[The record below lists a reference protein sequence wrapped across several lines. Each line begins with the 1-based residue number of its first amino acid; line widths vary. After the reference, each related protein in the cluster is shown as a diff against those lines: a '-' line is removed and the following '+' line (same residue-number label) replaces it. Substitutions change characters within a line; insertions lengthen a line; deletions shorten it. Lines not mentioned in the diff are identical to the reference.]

1 MHKKEII
8 VFKLL
13 PEKGHHYASLYL
25 AEMLKLKGY
34 TVFYAAEKEMEAVIV
49 NNGFEYYEIKR
60 ETVSGTLINK
70 PVSKIR
76 MGISSVRSQI
86 KNLKKTLLES
96 DPYSRIIKDLNPA
109 ALIIDRSL
117 SNYTMQAYAFGIPV
131 FVLETTVSTA
141 KFKRIPSLN
150 SYHVPSDT
158 LLSALLAD
166 LSWRKYLA
174 TEKLDRFLFGGLH
187 GTMLK
192 IAAKSN
198 YAVENIDFN
207 RYQSPG
213 YRDIPELIVSPE
225 EFDFPHTKNNNQ
237 FYIGPSLFSNRT
249 ETGCDPDYHDRM
261 AKIKGKPL
269 VYCAMGTMPWRYP
282 GINNFFSALVD
293 AFALK
298 TEWNLVL
305 CVDDDIVRRKIRQKN
320 IQNVHIFNR
329 VPQKELLGKVDV
341 MINHGGMNS
350 ITECILSLVPMLI
363 YPGTSTLD
371 QVGNSSRVVYHG
383 LGLRGKL
390 TSVKSSSIAE
400 KIQILLENG
409 QFKESLKAMKE
420 RIMSNKNSEKGA
432 DIISSI
438 IQSRKAR
445 TNNQP
450 QNKTLVSIDN

>member
-1 MHKKEII
+1 MKETI

-25 AEMLKLKGY
+25 AEMLKIRGY
-34 TVFYAAEKEMEAVIV
+34 SVVYASEKEMEPVIV
-49 NNGFEYYEIKR
+49 NNGFRYYEIKS
-60 ETVSGTLINK
+60 EIAHGTLINK

-86 KNLKKTLLES
+86 KNLKKTLLET
-96 DPYSRIIKDLNPA
+96 DRYSQLIKDLNPA

-117 SNYTMQAYAFGIPV
+117 SNYTMQAHAFGIPV

-158 LLSALLAD
+158 LLSAFIAE
-166 LSWRKYLA
+166 LSWRKYLLQ
-174 TEKLDRFLFGGLH
+174 EKFDRFLFGGLH
-187 GTMLK
+187 RTLLK
-192 IAAKSN
+192 IATKNNYPAK
-198 YAVENIDFN
+198 NIDFQ

-225 EFDFPHTKNNNQ
+225 EFDFPHTKNTNQ

-261 AKIKGKPL
+261 TKIKDKPL

-293 AFALK
+293 AFAEN
-298 TEWNLVL
+298 TEWNLIL

-320 IQNVHIFNR
+320 IYNVHTFNR
-329 VPQKELLGKVDV
+329 VPQKELLEKVDV

-350 ITECILSLVPMLI
+350 ITECILALVPMLI

-390 TSVKSSSIAE
+390 TSAKPDSIAE
-400 KIQILLENG
+400 KIRILLENSR
-409 QFKESLKAMKE
+409 FKENLKVMKE

-438 IQSRKAR
+438 ILSHQA
-445 TNNQP
+445 TANNSK